1 MVRNIISGDV
11 AMKEINIAQAP
22 VFTSPNPMTFICS
35 KKADGKTNMATLA
48 FWTYASTN
56 PGKVVF
62 SLNKDAYTLEL
73 LAKNKEVVIAVPGVS
88 LTGALIACGTS
99 SGRDTDKVEKFGI
112 EMQKLDG
119 TDIEVPK
126 DTRLAIVAEVCGT
139 VDADDHVLHICNVK
153 NVYADESVDA
163 VFGWKGYGEF
173 AAAQKK

>member
-1 MVRNIISGDV
+1 
-11 AMKEINIAQAP
+11 MKEIKIAQAP

-62 SLNKDAYTLEL
+62 SLNKGAYTLEL
-73 LAKNKEVVIAVPGVS
+73 LEKNKEVVIAVPGVS
-88 LTGALIACGTS
+88 LTDALIACGTS

-112 EMQKLDG
+112 AMQKLAG
-119 TDIEVPK
+119 TDIEVLK
-126 DTRLAIVAEVCGT
+126 YSRLAVVAGVCGT

-153 NVYADESVDA
+153 NVYADESIEA
-163 VFGWKGYGEF
+163 VFGWNGYAEL

>member
-11 AMKEINIAQAP
+11 AMNEIKIAQAP

-56 PGKVVF
+56 PGKIVF
-62 SLNKDAYTLEL
+62 SLNKGAYTLEL

-88 LTGALIACGTS
+88 LAGALIDCGTS

-119 TDIEVPK
+119 TEIEVPK
-126 DTRLAIVAEVCGT
+126 DTRLAIVAEVCET

-153 NVYADESVDA
+153 NVYADESIEA
-163 VFGWKGYGEF
+163 VFVWNGYAEL

>member
-1 MVRNIISGDV
+1 MVQIISRDSV
-11 AMKEINIAQAP
+11 MKEIKIAQAP

-35 KKADGKTNMATLA
+35 KKANGKMNMATLA

-56 PGKVVF
+56 PGKIVF
-62 SLNKDAYTLEL
+62 SLNKEAYTLEL

-88 LTGALIACGTS
+88 LADALIACGTS

-153 NVYADESVDA
+153 NVYADESIEA
-163 VFGWKGYGEF
+163 VFGWNGYAEL

>member
-1 MVRNIISGDV
+1 MISGDV
-11 AMKEINIAQAP
+11 AMKEIKIAQAP

-62 SLNKDAYTLEL
+62 SLNKGAYTLEL
-73 LAKNKEVVIAVPGVS
+73 LAKNKEVVITIPGIS
-88 LTGALIACGTS
+88 LVGTLIACGTS

-112 EMQKLDG
+112 AMQKLDG

-153 NVYADESVDA
+153 NVYADESVEA
-163 VFGWKGYGEF
+163 VFGWNGYAEL

>member
-1 MVRNIISGDV
+1 MISGDV
-11 AMKEINIAQAP
+11 AMKEIKIAQAP
-22 VFTSPNPMTFICS
+22 VFTSPNPMTFICT

-62 SLNKDAYTLEL
+62 SLNKGAYTLEL
-73 LAKNKEVVIAVPGVS
+73 LAKNKEVVITIPGIS
-88 LTGALIACGTS
+88 LAGTLIACGTS

-126 DTRLAIVAEVCGT
+126 DSRLAIVAEVCGT

>member
-1 MVRNIISGDV
+1 MVRNIIPGDV
-11 AMKEINIAQAP
+11 AMKEIKIAQAP
-22 VFTSPNPMTFICS
+22 VFTSPNPMTFICT
-35 KKADGKTNMATLA
+35 KKPNGKTNMATIA

-62 SLNKDAYTLEL
+62 SLNKGAYTLEL
-73 LAKNKEVVIAVPGVS
+73 LAKNKEVVITIPGIS
-88 LTGALIACGTS
+88 LAGTLIACGTS

-153 NVYADESVDA
+153 NVYADESVEA
-163 VFGWKGYGEF
+163 VFGWNGYAEL

>member
-1 MVRNIISGDV
+1 MVQIISRDSV
-11 AMKEINIAQAP
+11 MKEIKIAQAP

-35 KKADGKTNMATLA
+35 KKANGKTNMATIA

-62 SLNKDAYTLEL
+62 SLNKGAYTLEL
-73 LAKNKEVVIAVPGVS
+73 LAKNKEVVITIPGIS
-88 LTGALIACGTS
+88 LAGTLIACGTS

>member
-1 MVRNIISGDV
+1 MISGDV
-11 AMKEINIAQAP
+11 AMKEIKIAQAP

-35 KKADGKTNMATLA
+35 KKADGKTNMATIA

-62 SLNKDAYTLEL
+62 SLNKGAYTLEL
-73 LAKNKEVVIAVPGVS
+73 LAKNKEVVITIPGVS
-88 LTGALIACGTS
+88 LAGALIDCGTS

-119 TDIEVPK
+119 TEIEVPK
-126 DTRLAIVAEVCGT
+126 DTRLSIVAEVCGT

>member
-1 MVRNIISGDV
+1 
-11 AMKEINIAQAP
+11 MKEIKIAQAP

-35 KKADGKTNMATLA
+35 KKADGKMNMATLA

-62 SLNKDAYTLEL
+62 SLNKGAYTLEL
-73 LAKNKEVVIAVPGVS
+73 LAKNKEVVITIPGIS
-88 LTGALIACGTS
+88 LAGTLIACGTS

-119 TDIEVPK
+119 AEIEVPK
-126 DTRLAIVAEVCGT
+126 DTRLAIVADVCET
-139 VDADDHVLHICNVK
+139 VDADDHILHICNVK
-153 NVYADESVDA
+153 IVYADESVEA
-163 VFGWKGYGEF
+163 VFGWNGYAEL

>member
-1 MVRNIISGDV
+1 MISGDV
-11 AMKEINIAQAP
+11 AMKEIKIAQAP
-22 VFTSPNPMTFICS
+22 VFNSQNPMTFICG
-35 KKADGKTNMATLA
+35 KKADGKTNMATIA

-62 SLNKDAYTLEL
+62 SLNKGAYTLEL
-73 LAKNKEVVIAVPGVS
+73 LAKNKEVVITIPGIS
-88 LTGALIACGTS
+88 LAGTLIACGTS

-153 NVYADESVDA
+153 NVYADESIDA
-163 VFGWKGYGEF
+163 VFGWNGYAEL

>member
-1 MVRNIISGDV
+1 
-11 AMKEINIAQAP
+11 MKD
-22 VFTSPNPMTFICS
+22 SPNPMIFICTQ
-35 KKADGKTNMATLA
+35 KPTGKMNMATLA

-62 SLNKDAYTLEL
+62 SLNKGAYTLEL
-73 LAKNKEVVIAVPGVS
+73 LAKNKEVVITILGISFAG
-88 LTGALIACGTS
+88 TLIACGTS

-153 NVYADESVDA
+153 NVYADESVEA
-163 VFGWKGYGEF
+163 VFGWNGYAEL
-173 AAAQKK
+173 AAARKK

>member
-1 MVRNIISGDV
+1 
-11 AMKEINIAQAP
+11 MKEIKIEQAP

-62 SLNKDAYTLEL
+62 SLNKGAYTLEL

-88 LTGALIACGTS
+88 LAGTLIACGTS
-99 SGRDTDKVEKFGI
+99 SGRDTDKVEKFGVA
-112 EMQKLDG
+112 MQKLGG

-126 DTRLAIVAEVCGT
+126 DIRLAIVASVCET

-153 NVYADESVDA
+153 NVYAEESI
-163 VFGWKGYGEF
+163 
-173 AAAQKK
+173 

>member
-1 MVRNIISGDV
+1 MVRNMISGDV
-11 AMKEINIAQAP
+11 AMKEIKIAQAP

-35 KKADGKTNMATLA
+35 KKADGKTNMATIA

-62 SLNKDAYTLEL
+62 SLNKGAYTLEL
-73 LAKNKEVVIAVPGVS
+73 LAKNKEVVITIPGIS
-88 LTGALIACGTS
+88 LAGTLIACGTS

-153 NVYADESVDA
+153 NVYADESIEA
-163 VFGWKGYGEF
+163 VFGWNGYAEL

>member
-1 MVRNIISGDV
+1 MVQIISRDSV
-11 AMKEINIAQAP
+11 MKEIKIAQAP

-35 KKADGKTNMATLA
+35 KKANGKMNMATLA

-56 PGKVVF
+56 PGKIVF
-62 SLNKDAYTLEL
+62 SLNKEAYTLEL

-88 LTGALIACGTS
+88 LAGALIACGTS

-126 DTRLAIVAEVCGT
+126 DTRLAIVADVCET
-139 VDADDHVLHICNVK
+139 VDANDHVLHVCNVK
-153 NVYADESVDA
+153 NVFADESVEA
-163 VFGWKGYGEF
+163 VFGWNGYAEF

>member
-1 MVRNIISGDV
+1 MVQIISGDSV
-11 AMKEINIAQAP
+11 IKEIKIAQAP

-35 KKADGKTNMATLA
+35 KKANGKMNMVTLA

-56 PGKVVF
+56 PGKIVF
-62 SLNKDAYTLEL
+62 SLNKEAYTLEL

-88 LTGALIACGTS
+88 LAGALIACGTS

-126 DTRLAIVAEVCGT
+126 DTRLAIVADVCET
-139 VDADDHVLHICNVK
+139 VDANDHVLHICNVK
-153 NVYADESVDA
+153 NVFADESVEA
-163 VFGWKGYGEF
+163 VFGWNGYAEF

>member
-1 MVRNIISGDV
+1 MVLIISGDSV
-11 AMKEINIAQAP
+11 MKEIKIAQAP

-35 KKADGKTNMATLA
+35 KKANGKTNMATIA

-62 SLNKDAYTLEL
+62 SLNKGAYTLEL
-73 LAKNKEVVIAVPGVS
+73 LAKNKEVVITIPGIS
-88 LTGALIACGTS
+88 LAGTLIACGTS

-153 NVYADESVDA
+153 NVYADESIEA
-163 VFGWKGYGEF
+163 VFGWNGYAEL

>member
-1 MVRNIISGDV
+1 
-11 AMKEINIAQAP
+11 MKEIKIEQAP

-62 SLNKDAYTLEL
+62 SLNKGAYTLEL

-88 LTGALIACGTS
+88 LAGTLIACGTS
-99 SGRDTDKVEKFGI
+99 SGRDTDKVEKFGVA
-112 EMQKLDG
+112 MQKLGG

-126 DTRLAIVAEVCGT
+126 DIRLAIVASVCET

-153 NVYADESVDA
+153 NVYAEESIEA
-163 VFGWKGYGEF
+163 VFGWNGYGEF
-173 AAAQKK
+173 AAARKK

>member
-1 MVRNIISGDV
+1 
-11 AMKEINIAQAP
+11 MKEIKIAQAP

-62 SLNKDAYTLEL
+62 SLNKGAYTLEL

-88 LTGALIACGTS
+88 LTAALIACGTS
-99 SGRDTDKVEKFGI
+99 SGRATDKVEKFGI
-112 EMQKLDG
+112 AMQKLAG
-119 TDIEVPK
+119 TEIEMEIEIPEA
-126 DTRLAIVAEVCGT
+126 TRLAIVASVCET

>member
-1 MVRNIISGDV
+1 
-11 AMKEINIAQAP
+11 MKEIKIAQAP

-35 KKADGKTNMATLA
+35 KKANGKMNMATLA

-56 PGKVVF
+56 PGKIVF
-62 SLNKDAYTLEL
+62 SLNKEAYTLEL

-88 LTGALIACGTS
+88 LADALIACGTS

-126 DTRLAIVAEVCGT
+126 DTRLAIVADVCET
-139 VDADDHVLHICNVK
+139 VDANDHVLHICNVK
-153 NVYADESVDA
+153 NVFADESVEA
-163 VFGWKGYGEF
+163 VFGWNGYAEL

>member
-11 AMKEINIAQAP
+11 AMKEIKIAQAP
-22 VFTSPNPMTFICS
+22 VFTSPNPMTFICT
-35 KKADGKTNMATLA
+35 KKQNGKTNMATIA

-62 SLNKDAYTLEL
+62 SLNKGAYTLEL
-73 LAKNKEVVIAVPGVS
+73 LAKNKEVVITIPGIS
-88 LTGALIACGTS
+88 LAGTLIACGTS
-99 SGRDTDKVEKFGI
+99 SGRDTDKVKKFGI

-126 DTRLAIVAEVCGT
+126 DARLAIVAEVCGT

-153 NVYADESVDA
+153 NVYADESIEA
-163 VFGWKGYGEF
+163 VFGWNGYAELS
-173 AAAQKK
+173 AAQKK